1 MFLYVDQFGRLSQL
15 QMLVAVPALVATVV
29 RELVLNLPN
38 AVVPVPVVGVVPPG
52 RASTVE

>member
-1 MFLYVDQFGRLSQL
+1 MFLYADQFGRLSQL